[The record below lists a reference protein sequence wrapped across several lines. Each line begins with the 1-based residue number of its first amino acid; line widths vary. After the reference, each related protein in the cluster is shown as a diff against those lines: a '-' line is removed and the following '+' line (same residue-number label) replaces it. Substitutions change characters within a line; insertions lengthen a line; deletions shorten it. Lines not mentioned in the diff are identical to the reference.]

1 LALAEKMGATRTVDV
16 RSERL
21 EDVTQSLNMKEGF
34 DVGFEMSGNPDA
46 FRSMLTA
53 MCHGGKIALL
63 GILPEM
69 AINWDTVV
77 FNGLTIQ
84 GIYGRRMYETWYKV
98 TMLIQS
104 GVDISPLI
112 THRFHYTDY
121 ERGFEAMRSGQSGKV
136 VLDWTERP

>member
-1 LALAEKMGATRTVDV
+1 
-16 RSERL
+16 
-21 EDVTQSLNMKEGF
+21 
-34 DVGFEMSGNPDA
+34 
-46 FRSMLTA
+46 
-53 MCHGGKIALL
+53 
-63 GILPEM
+63 M
-69 AINWDTVV
+69 AIDWDTVV

-121 ERGFEAMRSGQSGKV
+121 EQGFEAMRSGQSGKV